1 MRSPTA
7 EKLKERLKEFETPRQ
22 RMAFMQTPEGLR
34 YVDALLDDGITPRAI
49 FMTHFGVESR
59 SMSRLRKHNPE
70 VAKIL
75 THYNQRLK
83 KAYIEQM
90 ATPEGLAKV
99 RDLSAKGYSLKAICE
114 QHFNLNYPQH
124 HRKQLLS
131 WIPALEQAL
140 HPTDHTKV
148 PAYRVVMGYA
158 NKKGVIAETAQTF
171 DEIWDSIYVQNYL
184 KIDHRSP
191 DDLKAMCIKDLST
204 KGYCKLSNRVVVVH
218 SKVTKAGLIHPVPVV
233 LDQQQSTNK
242 EVNNND
248 KES

>member
-1 MRSPTA
+1 MESPTA

-22 RMAFMQTPEGLR
+22 RMAFMQTPEGLH
-34 YVDALLDDGITPRAI
+34 YVEALLNEGVQPRAI

-70 VAKIL
+70 VAKIF
-75 THYNQRLK
+75 TQYNQRLK

-99 RDLSAKGYSLKAICE
+99 RDLSAKGYSLKAMCE
-114 QHFNLNYPQH
+114 QHFNLNDPQH
-124 HRKQLLS
+124 CRKQLLS
-131 WIPALEQAL
+131 WIHALEHAL

-148 PAYRVVMGYA
+148 PAYRVVMGYE
-158 NKKGVIAETAQTF
+158 KLRGLIAETAQTF
-171 DEIWDSIYVQNYL
+171 DEIWTSIYVQNYL

-191 DDLKAMCIKDLST
+191 EALKAMCIKDLSA

-218 SKVTKAGLIHPVPVV
+218 SKVTKAGVIHPVPVV
-233 LDQQQSTNK
+233 VDQHTEQEQ
-242 EVNNND
+242 
-248 KES
+248 

>member
-22 RMAFMQTPEGLR
+22 RMAFMQTPEGLH
-34 YVDALLDDGITPRAI
+34 YVEALLNEGVQPRAI
-49 FMTHFGVESR
+49 FTTHFGVESR

-70 VAKIL
+70 VAKIF
-75 THYNQRLK
+75 TQYNQRLK
-83 KAYIEQM
+83 KAYIEKM

-131 WIPALEQAL
+131 WIPALEQVL

-148 PAYRVVMGYA
+148 PAYRIVLGYE
-158 NKKGVIAETAQTF
+158 KLKGLIAETAQTF

-191 DDLKAMCIKDLST
+191 DDLKAMCIKDLSA
-204 KGYCKLSNRVVVVH
+204 KGYCKLSNRVVIVH
-218 SKVTKAGLIHPVPVV
+218 CRVSKAGLVYPVPVV
-233 LDQQQSTNK
+233 LDQQLTNK

>member
-1 MRSPTA
+1 MKSTIA
-7 EKLKERLKEFETPRQ
+7 EDLKEKLKEFETPRQ

-34 YVDALLDDGITPRAI
+34 YVDALLDEGITPRAI
-49 FMTHFGVESR
+49 FTTHFGVESR
-59 SMSRLRKHNPE
+59 SMSILRKHNPE
-70 VAKIL
+70 VAKKF
-75 THYNQRLK
+75 TQYNQRLK

-99 RDLSAKGYSLKAICE
+99 RDLSAKGYSLKAICVE
-114 QHFNLNYPQH
+114 HFNLPYPH
-124 HRKQLLS
+124 YHRKQLLS

-171 DEIWDSIYVQNYL
+171 DEIWTSIYVQNYL

-191 DDLKAMCIKDLST
+191 EYLKAMCIKDLSA

-218 SKVTKAGLIHPVPVV
+218 SKVTKAGVIHPVPVV
-233 LDQQQSTNK
+233 VDQHTEQEQ
-242 EVNNND
+242 
-248 KES
+248 

>member
-1 MRSPTA
+1 MKSTIA
-7 EKLKERLKEFETPRQ
+7 EDLKEKLKEFETPRQ
-22 RMAFMQTPEGLR
+22 RMAFMQTPEGLH
-34 YVDALLDDGITPRAI
+34 YVEALLNEGVQPRAI

-70 VAKIL
+70 VAKIF
-75 THYNQRLK
+75 TQYNQRLK

-124 HRKQLLS
+124 CRKQLLS

-148 PAYRVVMGYA
+148 PAYRIVLGYA
-158 NKKGVIAETAQTF
+158 KLKGLIAETAQTF

-191 DDLKAMCIKDLST
+191 EALKAMCIKDLSV

-218 SKVTKAGLIHPVPVV
+218 SKVTKAGVIHPVPVV
-233 LDQQQSTNK
+233 VDQHTEQEQ
-242 EVNNND
+242 
-248 KES
+248 

>member
-1 MRSPTA
+1 MESTIA
-7 EKLKERLKEFETPRQ
+7 EDLKEKLKEFETPRQ
-22 RMAFMQTPEGLR
+22 RMAFMQTPEGLH
-34 YVDALLDDGITPRAI
+34 YVEALLNEGVRPRAI

-75 THYNQRLK
+75 TQYNQRLK
-83 KAYIEQM
+83 KAYIEKM

-114 QHFNLNYPQH
+114 QHFNLPYPQH

-148 PAYRVVMGYA
+148 PAYRIVLGYA
-158 NKKGVIAETAQTF
+158 KLKGLIAETAQTF

-191 DDLKAMCIKDLST
+191 DDLKAMCIKDLSA

-218 SKVTKAGLIHPVPVV
+218 CRVSKAGLVYPVPVV
-233 LDQQQSTNK
+233 LDQQ
-242 EVNNND
+242 
-248 KES
+248 